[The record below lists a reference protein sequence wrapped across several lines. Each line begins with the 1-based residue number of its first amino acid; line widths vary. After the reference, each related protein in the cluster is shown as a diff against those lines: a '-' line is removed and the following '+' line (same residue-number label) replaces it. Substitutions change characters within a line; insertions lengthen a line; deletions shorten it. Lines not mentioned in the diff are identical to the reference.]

1 MKLPENSFLT
11 FKQIAIGLIELDK
24 QNGMVLKYESIN
36 SYIDRAISM
45 TGLTVED
52 EDRKRLFH
60 DIEYQYQ
67 IAHSEGHSIFD
78 DYEDPHNWYTLSE
91 KDDTYFWSRYREYL
105 INSTS
110 IDIKSIN
117 LLDEVTLPAIMNC
130 LGNPKDEFE
139 GTRLKRGLIIGDAC
153 WRNRKEYPYTSNV
166 C

>member
-24 QNGMVLKYESIN
+24 QNGMVLKYENIN

-45 TGLTVED
+45 TGLTVDD

-78 DYEDPHNWYTLSE
+78 DYEDGVAGEYIYNFATYNSKNFIIEQDTNVG
-91 KDDTYFWSRYREYL
+91 DDTVLTNSPINPYFQVLDLVFNSSSNL
-105 INSTS
+105 IVKAKLDNNYS
-110 IDIKSIN
+110 IENEI
-117 LLDEVTLPAIMNC
+117 
-130 LGNPKDEFE
+130 
-139 GTRLKRGLIIGDAC
+139 
-153 WRNRKEYPYTSNV
+153 YH
-166 C
+166 